1 MICSLALGR
10 KGSVGFPGKNRA
22 LLRGKPVAEHV
33 FTEVKKCQAVTR
45 HFLST
50 DDENLSEIA
59 RSHGFEIIERPPFLA
74 TAEALG
80 EDAYKHGY
88 EQIVDTIGQKPEFLI
103 LLFCNAPTFNLAQIE
118 EGIDKLRADP
128 SADSAVTVSRYN
140 MFSPVRARQINS
152 DGLLDPYIPFEK
164 HPKSED
170 INCDRDSQGDVWFA
184 DVSLC
189 VVRPKN
195 LEYLEQGVLPQRWM
209 GRRIIP
215 IKNDAGLDIDYPWQ
229 LGQLDWW
236 LANKRKCN

>member
-1 MICSLALGR
+1 MICSLTLGR
-10 KGSVGFPGKNRA
+10 KGSVGFPGKNKV
-22 LLRGKPVAEHV
+22 LLRGKPLAEHV
-33 FTEVKKCQAVTR
+33 FNEVKKCSTVTR

-50 DDENLSEIA
+50 DDEKLSEIA
-59 RSHGFEIIERPPFLA
+59 RPHGFEIIARPPFLA

-88 EQIVDTIGQKPEFLI
+88 EQIVEIVGQKPEFLV
-103 LLFCNAPTFNLAQIE
+103 LLFCNAPTFNATQID
-118 EGIDKLRADP
+118 EGIDMLRANP

-152 DGLLDPYIPFEK
+152 EGLLDPYIPFAK
-164 HPKSED
+164 HPKGQD

-189 VVRPKN
+189 VVRPEN
-195 LEYLEQGVLPQRWM
+195 LEDLEQGVLPQRWM
-209 GRRIIP
+209 GRRILP

-236 LANKRKCN
+236 LANKRQDN